1 MEKKT
6 VRYKW
11 ILYVTLMFVS
21 IILETT
27 LLSHVKIFG
36 ATPTHLLPYT
46 VAVIAML
53 EGTTSGALAG
63 LFAGVISDALFPT
76 ADGFYTVT
84 FVFCGILVAFLCN
97 FVFWKSFWTTLL
109 YLAATMLVTRILY
122 YIFFFVIFGKGEV
135 VSLFFTLPAEFF
147 ATAIFTPLVYFF
159 VIKIAKWAGLG
170 EEA

>member
-11 ILYVTLMFVS
+11 MLYALLMFIS
-21 IILETT
+21 LILETT
-27 LLSHVKIFG
+27 LLSHIKIFG
-36 ATPTHLLPYT
+36 ATPTHLLPYA

-63 LFAGVISDALFPT
+63 LFAGVMSDALLPA
-76 ADGFYTVT
+76 ADGFYTIT
-84 FVFCGILVAFLCN
+84 FVFCGILISFLCN

-109 YLAATMLVTRILY
+109 YLAAAMLVTRILY

-135 VSLFFTLPAEFF
+135 LSLFFTLPAEFL
-147 ATAIFTPLVYFF
+147 ATAIFAPVIYFL

>member
-11 ILYVTLMFVS
+11 ILYVALMFVS

-36 ATPTHLLPYT
+36 AAPTHLLPYA

-63 LFAGVISDALFPT
+63 LFAGVISDALLPA
-76 ADGFYTVT
+76 ADGFYTLT
-84 FVFCGILVAFLCN
+84 FVFCGILVSFLCI
-97 FVFWKSFWTTLL
+97 FVFWKSFWATLL
-109 YLAATMLVTRILY
+109 YLAATMLVTRVLY
-122 YIFFFVIFGKGEV
+122 YIFFFVIFGKAEV
-135 VSLFFTLPAEFF
+135 FSLFFTLPAEFC
-147 ATAIFTPLVYFF
+147 ATAIFTPLVYFA
-159 VIKIAKWAGLG
+159 VIKIAKWAGIR